1 MAENPAVAIVG
12 AGPCGVAAAI
22 QLKRHG
28 LESLLFERRA
38 VGGLLLNANRV
49 ENYPGIPP
57 GISGPL
63 LSRLLERHLEAAGV
77 EPVFDEITGIE
88 WREGRYQLRSRSGAS
103 HSVEAVLLATGT
115 RPRKGMI
122 SGGGKMFYEVWDVL
136 TEEPG
141 KRAAIVGGGDAAYD
155 YALNLASKSF
165 EVTLLRRGER
175 RCLPLLAERVEEFSN
190 ITVMRKTMVESC
202 LDKGDGLEITI
213 TREGAKSTIL
223 ADFLL
228 VACGRDAEDGLLRSQ
243 PSDAPPDGLFTGG
256 DVVRGDYRQAGIA
269 VGDGLHAAMAI
280 ARYINRDG
288 EWS

>member
-1 MAENPAVAIVG
+1 MAERPTVAIVG

-28 LESLLFERRA
+28 LETLLFERRA

-63 LSRLLERHLEAAGV
+63 LCRLLERHLEAAGV
-77 EPVFDEITGIE
+77 DPVFDEITGIE
-88 WREGRYQLRSRSGAS
+88 QRGGSYLLRSRSGAS
-103 HSVEAVLLATGT
+103 HTANAVLLATGT
-115 RPRKGMI
+115 KPRKGI
-122 SGGGKMFYEVWDVL
+122 VPGGCKIYYEVWDVL

-141 KRAAIVGGGDAAYD
+141 KRGVIVGGGDAAYD

-165 EVTLLRRGER
+165 EVTVLQRGER

-190 ITVMRKTMVESC
+190 ITLMRNTTVENC
-202 LDKGDGLEITI
+202 VEREEGLEIT
-213 TREGAKSTIL
+213 TGGDGAKGTIL
-223 ADFLL
+223 ADFVL

-243 PSDAPPDGLFTGG
+243 RRDPPPQGLFTGG
-256 DVVRGDYRQAGIA
+256 DLVRGDFRQAGIA
-269 VGDGLHAAMAI
+269 VGDGLRAAMAI
-280 ARYINRDG
+280 ARYLRG
-288 EWS
+288 